1 MLQPNPKEPLLEI
14 GDPEQDRYASL
25 NLINWWEQ
33 EKLSRSRV
41 MVVGVGALG
50 NEVLKNLALLGVGKI
65 FIVDFDFVEAS
76 NLSRSILFRIQD
88 AGRRK
93 VDVAAERIREINPDV
108 KVVTF
113 HGDVRYDLGLGVFR
127 RMDVVFGCLDNRG
140 ARLALNR
147 ACYRADVPW
156 IDGALDI
163 LMGMVRVFVPP
174 ESACYECSM
183 TDQDYRLINLRYS
196 CPHLRPEDVMQ
207 GRIPTTPTS
216 ASIIAALQVQEAV
229 KLLHGWEIPAGKAF
243 YFNGQT
249 YKTSLITLNR
259 RQDCPSHET
268 YENIIPLDAGV
279 DDLTVGGLLDMAS
292 EIFGEN
298 VVLRLNRDIVQ
309 QLFCQRCQQTQVTYR
324 PFEEVIPS
332 LISCPECS
340 SNRIPNI
347 INRLHRHSRAADI
360 SLRQLGVPYL
370 HILLLE
376 SHEHQK
382 FVELTKDEDLILP
395 MWNK

>member
-1 MLQPNPKEPLLEI
+1 MFQPNPREPLLEI

-25 NLINWWEQ
+25 NLISWWEQ
-33 EKLSRSRV
+33 ERLRSSRV

-88 AGRRK
+88 TGRRK

-113 HGDVRYDLGLGVFR
+113 HGDIRYDLGLGVVR
-127 RMDVVFGCLDNRG
+127 RMDVVLGCLDNRG

-147 ACYRADVPW
+147 ACYRAEIPW

-174 ESACYECSM
+174 ESACYECGM
-183 TDQDYRLINLRYS
+183 TEEDYRHINLRYS
-196 CPHLRPEDVMQ
+196 CPHLRPEDVMP

-229 KLLHGWEIPAGKAF
+229 KLLHEWEIPAGKAF

-279 DDLTVGGLLDMAS
+279 DDLTVGGLLNMAS
-292 EIFGEN
+292 EIFKEH
-298 VVLRLNRDIVQ
+298 VVLRLNNDIVQ
-309 QLFCQRCQQTQVTYR
+309 QLFCQRCQHTEVIYR

-332 LISCPECS
+332 LISCPECN

-347 INRLHRHSRAADI
+347 INRLARNSAADI

-376 SHEHQK
+376 SHKHQR